1 MHTGRIHNAG
11 DIMIMNNICKAKI
24 ITNNV
29 SKTKP
34 EITTNNASKTKPEIT
49 TNNTQKTKPEIT
61 TNNTPK
67 TKTEMTTNNIQ
78 KIKIKNPADV
88 NKKNSFKKN
97 MQKILDAKLEASLTV
112 EASLIVPVA
121 IMIFAMV
128 ILACIKLYD
137 NSVIEAYS
145 IITRVEYA
153 QYNDYGEDRLKE
165 ITENMK
171 KSLDEATISIQL
183 EQFELDTTFLKYNIN
198 IKDNFFTDKTRGILK
213 EDSSE
218 YVRLQ
223 HFYKEFTNKKDKE

>member
-1 MHTGRIHNAG
+1 MHTGRLHNAG
-11 DIMIMNNICKAKI
+11 DIMIMNDRCKAKI

-61 TNNTPK
+61 TNNVSK
-67 TKTEMTTNNIQ
+67 TKTKMTTNNVQ

-88 NKKNSFKKN
+88 KKKNSFKKN
-97 MQKILDAKLEASLTV
+97 MQKMLDAKLEASLTV

>member
-1 MHTGRIHNAG
+1 
-11 DIMIMNNICKAKI
+11 MIMNDICKAKI

-34 EITTNNASKTKPEIT
+34 EITTNNTPKTKTKMT
-49 TNNTQKTKPEIT
+49 TNNVPKTKTKMT

-67 TKTEMTTNNIQ
+67 
-78 KIKIKNPADV
+78 IKIKNSADV
-88 NKKNSFKKN
+88 KKKNSFKKN
-97 MQKILDAKLEASLTV
+97 MQKMLDAKLEASLTV

-145 IITRVEYA
+145 IITRVQYA

-183 EQFELDTTFLKYNIN
+183 EQFELDTKFLQYNIN

>member
-1 MHTGRIHNAG
+1 
-11 DIMIMNNICKAKI
+11 MIMNDICKAKI

-49 TNNTQKTKPEIT
+49 TNNVSKTKPEIT
-61 TNNTPK
+61 INNASKTKPKMTTNNTPK
-67 TKTEMTTNNIQ
+67 
-78 KIKIKNPADV
+78 IKIKNSTDV

-97 MQKILDAKLEASLTV
+97 MQKMLDVKLEASLTV

-145 IITRVEYA
+145 IITRVQYA

-183 EQFELDTTFLKYNIN
+183 EQFELDTKFLQYNIN

>member
-1 MHTGRIHNAG
+1 
-11 DIMIMNNICKAKI
+11 MIMNDRCKAKI

-61 TNNTPK
+61 TNNVSK
-67 TKTEMTTNNIQ
+67 TKTKMTTNNVQ

-88 NKKNSFKKN
+88 KKKNSFKKN
-97 MQKILDAKLEASLTV
+97 MQKMLDAKLEASLTV

>member
-1 MHTGRIHNAG
+1 MYISRLHNAG
-11 DIMIMNNICKAKI
+11 DIMIMNDICKAKI

-49 TNNTQKTKPEIT
+49 TNNVSKTKPEIT
-61 TNNTPK
+61 INNASKTKPKMTTNNTPK
-67 TKTEMTTNNIQ
+67 
-78 KIKIKNPADV
+78 IKIKNSTDV

-97 MQKILDAKLEASLTV
+97 MQKMLDVKLEASLTV

-145 IITRVEYA
+145 IITRVQYA

-183 EQFELDTTFLKYNIN
+183 EQFELDTKFLQYNIN